1 MRRKARR
8 QFQEPPRALG
18 LPPEARADWMYP
30 HTQGWGRNLKNSFL
44 AGIFLQSR
52 GNNTKEKEM
61 KGGGR
66 LHRLTGTEGT
76 KLLVRRDNMKEEEK
90 VLEF

>member
-1 MRRKARR
+1 
-8 QFQEPPRALG
+8 
-18 LPPEARADWMYP
+18 MYP